1 MPAGYTLKVVS
12 KKTKVWNLFKGDY
25 KDAKKIDLWLLFY
38 TVTNGANMKMKIYV
52 KNDGR

>member
-25 KDAKKIDLWLLFY
+25 KDAKKIDFMTTFLYCNKWGQHENENLC
-38 TVTNGANMKMKIYV
+38 KK
-52 KNDGR
+52 